1 MRTNKQQARERAREN
16 EAQASKKW
24 KSPPPKEEDGKSN
37 RGGTMESPK
46 RKQQNLKNKIKIEVE
61 EGQHGKA

>member
-1 MRTNKQQARERAREN
+1 MKI
-16 EAQASKKW
+16 
-24 KSPPPKEEDGKSN
+24 PPPKEEDGKSN